1 MKKNRRCGGFSLKL
15 VLRYQQ
21 TNSIPLES
29 NLWSRCPPPC
39 SDLDSDRAE
48 PLKYSERN
56 ITHAYFTSSGDLSL
70 SERENKTVRI
80 SHPARRSSNITA
92 EKEEARPQ
100 TLRLFFFCIVL
111 IGMEEQK
118 ASLGFGCQRI
128 CYAIPRVMKINSAK
142 SPDSCSLLVLQLMQ
156 KHGDRCVRGGLR
168 PVLGCVAPSWWDLVT
183 SSARWNSII
192 FVQIQTTCQNDYIYD
207 PNNTNSR

>member
-100 TLRLFFFCIVL
+100 TLRLFFLHRIDWY
-111 IGMEEQK
+111 GRTKSQ
-118 ASLGFGCQRI
+118 FGVWLSKNLLRNPSSHEDQFGQ
-128 CYAIPRVMKINSAK
+128 IP
-142 SPDSCSLLVLQLMQ
+142 
-156 KHGDRCVRGGLR
+156 
-168 PVLGCVAPSWWDLVT
+168 
-183 SSARWNSII
+183 
-192 FVQIQTTCQNDYIYD
+192 
-207 PNNTNSR
+207 